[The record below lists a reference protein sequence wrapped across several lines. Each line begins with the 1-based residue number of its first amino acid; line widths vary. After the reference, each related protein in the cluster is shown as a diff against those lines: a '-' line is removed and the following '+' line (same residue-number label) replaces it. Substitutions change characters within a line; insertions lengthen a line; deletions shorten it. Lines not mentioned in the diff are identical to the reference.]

1 MIEWLK
7 KLPATFKE
15 FWGKLKLWQKL
26 VAAGIA
32 VVVVVVIAV
41 MFKTSSAPAGVPLF
55 NTVVR
60 DENARDQITTR
71 LDMEGVHYTVNAE
84 GLIIVD
90 DKKTASK
97 LRSIL
102 TVEGLV
108 PGNVD
113 PFGLFDQTSWSETDF
128 DRNVKLQ
135 RSIERQLK
143 QQILAID
150 DIANASVV
158 ITSPKKELFSQDQK
172 PVTCSVTVT
181 FKPGS
186 TMPENRKQLKGLQE
200 LICRSV
206 VGLTPENLTLQD
218 NHSNILNDFEGLAE
232 SDRLENIKKES
243 KQITAEEEALRKRVL
258 SFLRSN
264 FNGSERVR
272 DLVVKIEK
280 DMSKVVRDQTIYTPV
295 IITEQDPDKPYDTT
309 EKRDYLPI
317 SSQTVTKEFTGT
329 GYNPQGPAG
338 VEGQNPPVYS
348 DMSNVIGKSVE
359 TGVTQNNVVNTEI
372 RHTDQNSTL
381 LRITA
386 SANIDG
392 KWETQRDSNRNPIVV
407 TKDNIDELKE
417 WCAKE
422 NIIPANYRIATGKFF
437 RVYYPVNSSVIED
450 CTRLV
455 QDAIGYNKKR
465 GDSVTITSFAIPRD
479 EEWEKE
485 EDAYFH
491 AQQTKKTI
499 ILILCGLALVLI
511 VFIVFRFI
519 TRELERRRRL
529 REEEILRRQQAER
542 EKALWEAKQ
551 DGIDVTMSV
560 EERKRAELQEN
571 AIAMAKEHPEDVA
584 MLIRTWLMEE

>member
-32 VVVVVVIAV
+32 AVVVVVIAV

-485 EDAYFH
+485 EEAYFH

>member
-7 KLPATFKE
+7 KLPATFKD

-32 VVVVVVIAV
+32 VVVVVVIVV

-108 PGNVD
+108 PGNID

-359 TGVTQNNVVNTEI
+359 TGVTLNNVVNTEI

-437 RVYYPVNSSVIED
+437 RVYYPVNSAVIED

-485 EDAYFH
+485 EEAYFH